1 MLPLGTRNQHCMLS
15 NSSILFLFL
24 GLVAL
29 EVFEEFVNSSG
40 VQEKAPAKRTCEGTV
55 TESAVSNS
63 TCTSGLARVDSHVQQ
78 HQKLCKVS
86 RGVRDFLVVDGQ
98 NSETL
103 TWKGAK
109 NSQRMQRDVCSLT
122 STMEKLVESAHFGKL
137 GIIYF

>member
-40 VQEKAPAKRTCEGTV
+40 VQEEAPAKRTCEETV